1 MKTRITR
8 NDIKT
13 FNIRLSIPYATL
25 QSLLSYVEPIGYN
38 AGIYG
43 WNFDCYDIDGVL
55 LMTGY
60 RTIGKTIDRSI
71 IKKYEK
77 QADRLNSQDIS
88 YESKKKEA
96 LRLLNQF
103 IDECRPLEY

>member
-1 MKTRITR
+1 MKNRLTR

-25 QSLLSYVEPIGYN
+25 QSLLSYIQPFGYN

-60 RTIGKTIDRSI
+60 RTIGKTVDRSI
-71 IKKYEK
+71 INKYEK
-77 QADRLNSQDIS
+77 QADFLNNQDIS

-103 IDECRPLEY
+103 IDESKSL

>member
-1 MKTRITR
+1 MKNRLTR

-25 QSLLSYVEPIGYN
+25 QSLLSYIEPIGYN

-43 WNFDCYDIDGVL
+43 WNFDCYNIDGVL

-60 RTIGKTIDRSI
+60 RTIGKTVERSI
-71 IKKYEK
+71 INKYEK
-77 QADRLNSQDIS
+77 QADSLNSQDIS

-96 LRLLNQF
+96 LKLLNQF
-103 IDECRPLEY
+103 ISECKSL

>member
-1 MKTRITR
+1 MIVRITR

-13 FNIRLSIPYATL
+13 FNTRLSIPYATL
-25 QSLLSYVEPIGYN
+25 QSLLSYIQPIGYN

-43 WNFDCYDIDGVL
+43 WNYDCYDIDGVL

-71 IKKYEK
+71 INKYEK
-77 QADRLNSQDIS
+77 QADNLNSQNIS
-88 YESKKKEA
+88 YEDKKKEA
-96 LRLLNQF
+96 LRLLGQF
-103 IDECRPLEY
+103 INECKSL

>member
-13 FNIRLSIPYATL
+13 FETRLSIPYATL
-25 QSLLSYVEPIGYN
+25 QSLLSYIEPIGYN
-38 AGIYG
+38 AGVYG

-60 RTIGKTIDRSI
+60 RTIGRTIDRSI
-71 IKKYEK
+71 INKYEK
-77 QADRLNSQDIS
+77 QADNLNSQDIS

-96 LRLLNQF
+96 LRLLKQF
-103 IDECRPLEY
+103 IDESKSL

>member
-1 MKTRITR
+1 MKNRLTR

-13 FNIRLSIPYATL
+13 FNNRLSIPYATL
-25 QSLLSYVEPIGYN
+25 QSLLSYIQPFGYN
-38 AGIYG
+38 AGVYG
-43 WNFDCYDIDGVL
+43 WNFDCYNIDGVL

-60 RTIGKTIDRSI
+60 RAIGKTVDRSI
-71 IKKYEK
+71 IYKYEK
-77 QADRLNSQDIS
+77 QADLLNNQDLS

-103 IDECRPLEY
+103 IDECKTL